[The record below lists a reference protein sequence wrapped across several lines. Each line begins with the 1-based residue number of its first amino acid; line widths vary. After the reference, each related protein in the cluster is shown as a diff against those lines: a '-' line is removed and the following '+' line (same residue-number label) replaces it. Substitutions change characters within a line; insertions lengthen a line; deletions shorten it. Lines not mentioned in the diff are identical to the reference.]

1 MKRILAILCVIAC
14 LCGLCVPAMAAGTI
28 TVSVK
33 APAEWTE
40 VFLYVWDDN
49 DSAYEGWP
57 GKAMTKGADGWWT
70 IQIPAGY
77 TNVIANNGNEKPQ
90 TVDLKMEGNTDAW
103 ITVTTDTGDAKHF
116 NADVAKDANG
126 TPSDIPSTPS
136 TPSTGVDLSG
146 LNSLVLVGGGIPG
159 LPEWT
164 PGDPAG
170 NMTKVS
176 DGVYTKIIAVTA
188 GASMEIKAAGNG
200 EWNDAYNFGP
210 ATNGTA
216 IVLGTKMEMV
226 NGAGAQNFALTAT
239 KDCNLKFTV
248 DLTGAVPTMLV
259 EETDEEAGETPV
271 TPPAE
276 DGETYTVYAMVPDDW
291 KSPTIWCWNDSAS
304 NPPSQG
310 DWPGSFVM
318 TKGADGWY
326 SVEIPVGYNNL
337 LINANGGSV
346 QTPDITGCGGK
357 DVWINAYTNA
367 GQPTFS
373 HEKITEI
380 EKPAETEPPVGPTK
394 PPAVHPTEPAG
405 QAGEAGSDNTVLYSI
420 IGAVVVIAI
429 AAVIFFV
436 LKGKK
441 KAA

>member
-40 VFLYVWDDN
+40 VFLYVWDNN

-103 ITVTTDTGDAKHF
+103 ITVTTDTGDGKHF
-116 NADVAKDANG
+116 NGDVAKDANG
-126 TPSDIPSTPS
+126 TPSDIPSTPAN
-136 TPSTGVDLSG
+136 PGAGVDLSG
-146 LNSLVLVGGGIPG
+146 LNSLALVGSGIPG
-159 LPEWT
+159 VGEWN
-164 PGDPAG
+164 PGDAAG
-170 NMTKVS
+170 DMVKEAN
-176 DGVYTKIIAVTA
+176 GVYTKILAVT
-188 GASMEIKAAGNG
+188 GGTTMKFKIAGND
-200 EWNDAYNFGP
+200 EWNDAYNFGGMEDGV
-210 ATNGTA
+210 NV
-216 IVLGTKMEMV
+216 VLGTKIDLN
-226 NGAGAQNFALTAT
+226 NGGGSKDITLTAA
-239 KDCNLKFTV
+239 DHGYLKFTV
-248 DLTGAVPTMLV
+248 DLTGDVPTLLV
-259 EETDEEAGETPV
+259 EKTDEEPPV
-271 TPPAE
+271 SDPITPPAE
-276 DGETYTVYAMVPDDW
+276 EGETYTVYAQVPDDW
-291 KSPTIWCWNDSAS
+291 KAPTIWCWNDSAS

-310 DWPGSFVM
+310 DWPGSYVM

-394 PPAVHPTEPAG
+394 PPAVYPPEDNSAD
-405 QAGEAGSDNTVLYSI
+405 AGSDNTVLFSV
-420 IGAVVVIAI
+420 IGAAVVIVI